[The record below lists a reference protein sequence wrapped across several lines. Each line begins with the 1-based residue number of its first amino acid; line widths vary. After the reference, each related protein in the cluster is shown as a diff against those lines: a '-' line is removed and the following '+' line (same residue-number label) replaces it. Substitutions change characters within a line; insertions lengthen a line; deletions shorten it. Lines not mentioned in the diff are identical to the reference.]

1 MEKLQKV
8 QKRANSDSI
17 FILLKVLGHN
27 GEILFGILDIGS
39 SELVVTNR
47 VLRDNLLLHKELGLQ
62 QIEVVSTQTQVRHA
76 IQ

>member
-17 FILLKVLGHN
+17 FILLKVLRHN

-47 VLRDNLLLHKELGLQ
+47 VIRDNVLLHKELGLQ